1 MQRRELLALLVG
13 AAAVPLTCPY
23 AANAQRAGRMRRV
36 GVLFAVSQSD
46 QDVRSGLD
54 VFLQSFQALGWTEGR
69 DFEIEYRW
77 GNADTKRMGAF
88 AKELVERSPDIL
100 LAHSTPP
107 VVALLRET
115 RSIPIVFLTVT
126 DPVGQGLVANL
137 AQPGGN
143 VTGFSVFEI
152 SLGSKW
158 LEILREI
165 APDIKR
171 ATIIYNPTTAPYYPL
186 YLRAIREA
194 AASFAIEPV
203 PVEVHSDA
211 DIERVISSVGG
222 AANGGLFVLPDSFNV
237 VHRKTIIE
245 ASARHRVPAIYYFK
259 YFAKDGGLIS
269 YGPDEMDLFRRT
281 AGYVDRILKGAQPAK
296 LPVQQPS
303 KFEMVVNLKT
313 AKALGLK
320 VEESFLRLADEVIE

>member
-1 MQRRELLALLVG
+1 MHRRDVISLIGG
-13 AAAVPLTCPY
+13 AALSWPL
-23 AANAQRAGRMRRV
+23 AAHAQQTGRMRRI
-36 GVLFAVSQSD
+36 GVLIAVSQSD

-54 VFLQSFQALGWTEGR
+54 VFLQSFRALGWTEGR
-69 DFEIEYRW
+69 DFMIEYRW
-77 GNADTKRMGAF
+77 GDADTKRIGAF

-107 VVALLRET
+107 VVALLRQT

-158 LEILREI
+158 LAILKEI
-165 APDIKR
+165 APGIKR
-171 ATIIYNPTTAPYYPL
+171 VTIIYNPTTAPYYAL
-186 YLRAIREA
+186 YLHSIREA

-203 PVEVHSDA
+203 PVEVHSNT
-211 DIERVISSVGG
+211 DIERVITSVGG
-222 AANGGLFVLPDSFNV
+222 AADGGLFVLPDSFNV

-245 ASARHRVPAIYYFK
+245 LSARHRVPAIYYFK
-259 YFAKDGGLIS
+259 YFANDGGLIS
-269 YGPDEMDLFRRT
+269 YGPDEMDLFRRV
-281 AGYVDRILKGAQPAK
+281 AGYVDRILKGTQPGK

-303 KFEMVVNLKT
+303 KFELVVNLKA